1 MTFLSC
7 LSNLFVNSNKISKN
21 KRFGGETLESPMES
35 PEFEAN
41 RIPARC
47 IAVIGSRFLIASRP
61 NDKAKRFANSYIK

>member
-21 KRFGGETLESPMES
+21 KRFGGETLESPES
-35 PEFEAN
+35 PVFEAK
-41 RIPARC
+41 RMPARC

-61 NDKAKRFANSYIK
+61 KDKAKRFANSYIE